1 MPTQRLPGG
10 TVDETPGEEFTT
22 IADVVAFLR
31 RYLLLITVLCISGG
45 LLAAFYA
52 LSSDPVYTART
63 QVLIEPNLPQTLQ
76 PQSGVVASLD
86 TAQVESQIAVM
97 RSEKIAAMVIDE
109 LDLMNNP
116 DFFRLDDLSLV
127 NRLARV
133 VTAMLKMAG
142 LEDMRRPGFLAWTHA
157 VEPVSSPDEADS
169 LSEFERSRFTIDLF
183 HSSMEVRRV
192 GVSYAVEIHFRSR
205 NPELAADLAN
215 MTATMFIREQME
227 TKAAATRAGGEW
239 LERRM
244 DEMRTRMN
252 RSTRLAQEFRARHDY
267 RVRPLEAGDMPLE
280 EEEATL
286 EELEV
291 TADTY
296 RQMYE
301 SFLIAYTNNVSN
313 QSYPVADARI
323 ITMATKPLSAS
334 HPRKKLI
341 LAFGLLGGLMSG
353 AGVAF
358 LHNLLDRTLRS
369 PRQIGQE
376 LGLRCLGELPP
387 QPGKNNGFGA
397 FDAVVATPHS
407 WFSECLRRARTALG
421 NGVSPPRCIG
431 VTSALPNEGKETV
444 ACNLALLYA
453 SAGMRTVLVDADV
466 EEPWLSR
473 KILTNGREAG
483 DGGPQREC
491 PAPTGMI
498 MRHAF
503 GEVDLLP
510 IDLAKRDRLAQL
522 PDLSDYERVVVNLPP
537 LAAGADKLRMAGAL
551 DGNLIIGEAGRVPL
565 DLIRDLIVT
574 LRTHDAPILGLL
586 LTKARPYSIRPY
598 TDETSGW
605 SRAGAWRRLIAS
617 SFRRAGL

>member
-1 MPTQRLPGG
+1 
-10 TVDETPGEEFTT
+10 
-22 IADVVAFLR
+22 
-31 RYLLLITVLCISGG
+31 
-45 LLAAFYA
+45 
-52 LSSDPVYTART
+52 
-63 QVLIEPNLPQTLQ
+63 
-76 PQSGVVASLD
+76 
-86 TAQVESQIAVM
+86 
-97 RSEKIAAMVIDE
+97 KIAAMVIDE

-301 SFLIAYTNNVSN
+301 SFLIAYTNN
-313 QSYPVADARI
+313 
-323 ITMATKPLSAS
+323 
-334 HPRKKLI
+334 
-341 LAFGLLGGLMSG
+341 
-353 AGVAF
+353 
-358 LHNLLDRTLRS
+358 
-369 PRQIGQE
+369 
-376 LGLRCLGELPP
+376 
-387 QPGKNNGFGA
+387 
-397 FDAVVATPHS
+397 
-407 WFSECLRRARTALG
+407 
-421 NGVSPPRCIG
+421 
-431 VTSALPNEGKETV
+431 
-444 ACNLALLYA
+444 
-453 SAGMRTVLVDADV
+453 
-466 EEPWLSR
+466 
-473 KILTNGREAG
+473 
-483 DGGPQREC
+483 
-491 PAPTGMI
+491 
-498 MRHAF
+498 
-503 GEVDLLP
+503 
-510 IDLAKRDRLAQL
+510 
-522 PDLSDYERVVVNLPP
+522 
-537 LAAGADKLRMAGAL
+537 
-551 DGNLIIGEAGRVPL
+551 
-565 DLIRDLIVT
+565 
-574 LRTHDAPILGLL
+574 
-586 LTKARPYSIRPY
+586 
-598 TDETSGW
+598 
-605 SRAGAWRRLIAS
+605 
-617 SFRRAGL
+617 